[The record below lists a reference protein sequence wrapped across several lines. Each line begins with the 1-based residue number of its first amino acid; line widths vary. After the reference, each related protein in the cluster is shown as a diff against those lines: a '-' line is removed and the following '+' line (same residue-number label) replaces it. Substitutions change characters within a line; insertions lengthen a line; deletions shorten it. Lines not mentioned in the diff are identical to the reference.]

1 MAVKTDKKQDTSDRE
16 LVMTRVLDAPRNL
29 VYEAWTNPKHIAQWW
44 GPKGFTNTI
53 HEMEVKVGGVW
64 RFMMHGPD
72 GTDYPNKVVF
82 EEVVKAERLVY
93 THGSDQDDDPN
104 SFHVTVT
111 FEDQGKKTKLTM
123 RMVLRSAAALAEAKK
138 FGAVEGGNQTLD
150 RLEAYLPT
158 M

>member
-1 MAVKTDKKQDTSDRE
+1 MTAKTGMKQDTSDRE
-16 LVMTRVLDAPRNL
+16 LVMTRILDAPRDL
-29 VYEAWTNPKHIAQWW
+29 VYEAWTNPRHIAQWW

-82 EEVVKAERLVY
+82 EEVVKAKRLVY

-123 RMVLRSAAALAEAKK
+123 RMVLKSAAALEEAKK
-138 FGAVEGGNQTLD
+138 FGAVEGGNQTMD
-150 RLEAYLPT
+150 RLEAYLAT

>member
-1 MAVKTDKKQDTSDRE
+1 
-16 LVMTRVLDAPRNL
+16 MTRVLDAPRDL
-29 VYEAWTNPKHIAQWW
+29 VYEAWTNPRHIAQWW

-53 HEMEVKVGGVW
+53 HEMEVKVGGVC
-64 RFMMHGPD
+64 RFIMHGPD

-123 RMVLRSAAALAEAKK
+123 RMVLKSAAALEEAKK
-138 FGAVEGGNQTLD
+138 FGAVEGGNQTMD
-150 RLEAYLPT
+150 RLEAYLAT